1 MKASAVW
8 LVAVSLI
15 ALAAPG
21 CYRPPAPVVVGTPCP
36 PGSATYESRD
46 VALRLQV
53 GQLDGSYRLP
63 LGKVVVSW
71 SGVCAQGDALQ
82 SLGNQSSPASPE
94 GNDTR
99 PFRPLRIHRPLLT
112 PPHPCR
118 QPSPTPTH

>member
-21 CYRPPAPVVVGTPCP
+21 CYRPPDPVVVGTPCP
-36 PGSATYESRD
+36 PGSATYESRE
-46 VALRLQV
+46 VALRLQW

-82 SLGNQSSPASPE
+82 SIGKQSPPISPS
-94 GNDTR
+94 GNDYR
-99 PFRPLRIHRPLLT
+99 AFRAVRIGTAFLT
-112 PPHPCR
+112 H
-118 QPSPTPTH
+118 TDA